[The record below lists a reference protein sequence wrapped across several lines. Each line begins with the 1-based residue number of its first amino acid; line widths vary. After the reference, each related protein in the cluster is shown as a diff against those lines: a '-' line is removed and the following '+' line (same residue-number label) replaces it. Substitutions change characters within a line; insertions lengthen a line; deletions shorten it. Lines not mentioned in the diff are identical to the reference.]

1 MILCSGVL
9 FLFIIGLLS
18 IFAKDIVWDLTVWQ
32 NQMKGVASERTEA
45 WDMMTTIGG
54 VISIVFALIGAYAL
68 LNGGG

>member
-1 MILCSGVL
+1 MALCFGVL
-9 FLFIIGLLS
+9 FLLVIGLLS
-18 IFAKDIVWDLTVWQ
+18 IFAKDMVWDLTVWQ

-45 WDMMTTIGG
+45 WDTMTTIGG

>member
-1 MILCSGVL
+1 MVLCSGVL

-18 IFAKDIVWDLTVWQ
+18 IFAKDIIWDLTVWQ
-32 NQMKGVASERTEA
+32 NEMRGVASERTEA